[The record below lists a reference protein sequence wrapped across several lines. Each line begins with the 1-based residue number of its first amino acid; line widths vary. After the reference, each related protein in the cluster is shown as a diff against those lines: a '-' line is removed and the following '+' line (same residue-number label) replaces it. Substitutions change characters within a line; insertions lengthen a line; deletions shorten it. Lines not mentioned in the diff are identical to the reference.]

1 MCAETWHHNSQLRFQ
16 LFPRF
21 PIENIR
27 LFDEYT
33 ETREK
38 FTADPANKELF
49 ESIIKR
55 AEALKQLEAIFR
67 YTELVL
73 FEVKHDQM
81 RRSERN
87 FINWAEEQR
96 SILFAKNPIKVF
108 SFLNIIQ
115 FQNLYSTIINNVG
128 SFLNVEK

>member
-1 MCAETWHHNSQLRFQ
+1 M
-16 LFPRF
+16 
-21 PIENIR
+21 
-27 LFDEYT
+27 
-33 ETREK
+33 
-38 FTADPANKELF
+38 
-49 ESIIKR
+49 
-55 AEALKQLEAIFR
+55 KQLEAIFR

-128 SFLNVEK
+128 SFLNVEKWVVGKYWGIGGDQWESWEGKHKVTFFTIVQFIGLGASTPLDTQTRPTNYSAPE